1 MNTIIAL
8 LGPRIVDLLKKIN
21 DENNE
26 LLNSDNYVDLIQRIQ
41 SIEQINKELADFS
54 ATYSDDI
61 SIGICKDNIF
71 LRSKRFGNFDII
83 YKKDY
88 MKDNLEDNYEIEGQ
102 SSFIDTFLKYFSNVM
117 YLSISFFSLEKRY
130 KVLQKSLNVSLKK
143 EIDFIKES
151 LLKTQNYEKIV
162 DNILNGVS
170 YVKFNI
176 RKNVSNNTLFIEMK
190 NTYRNIPNFEKSSI
204 YLPKIKNGTIKDY
217 IYTYKELNSLITC
230 LVNETKSTISID
242 ILKTSEYFRKEQ
254 LFTSSHDISTQLTN
268 SKKIFKNDFLNIVKY
283 IREIYIPEKP
293 LGKNF
298 FFVNFNMKD
307 KSMFLAK
314 TKNPAFLNLTISF
327 DLSEDQYIQTNHP
340 SLSQLFLNNS
350 IYYHEI
356 DKNKILEI
364 IRIKEN
370 IKDF

>member
-54 ATYSDDI
+54 ANYSDDI

-151 LLKTQNYEKIV
+151 LLKTQNYEKII
-162 DNILNGVS
+162 DNILNGVP

-176 RKNVSNNTLFIEMK
+176 KKNNINTKLFVEMK
-190 NTYRNIPNFEKSSI
+190 NTYRNIPNFDKGCI
-204 YLPKIKNGTIKDY
+204 YLPKINNGTINDY
-217 IYTYKELNSLITC
+217 FKTYKEFSSLIILDEEENKLKLINILESFKILKKES
-230 LVNETKSTISID
+230 LVTKSHDVQIKQRPSMKNFKEEYLTIINY
-242 ILKTSEYFRKEQ
+242 LKENYVQKE
-254 LFTSSHDISTQLTN
+254 
-268 SKKIFKNDFLNIVKY
+268 
-283 IREIYIPEKP
+283 P

-298 FFVNFNMKD
+298 FYVTYNFKD
-307 KSMFLAK
+307 KTIYLHS
-314 TKNPAFLNLTISF
+314 TNNPAFSNLSISF
-327 DLSEDQYIQTNHP
+327 DLGDSNDIKLNDCFFNY
-340 SLSQLFLNNS
+340 LLKNNS
-350 IYYHEI
+350 YNYYEV
-356 DKNKILEI
+356 DKEKII
-364 IRIKEN
+364 GYQRTKEN
-370 IKDF
+370 LKYF